1 MNSGKV
7 WPAALKMTLVSVP
20 LNLSEKLLAEDEKH
34 KKLEKYEI

>member
-1 MNSGKV
+1 MLEKSGQQL
-7 WPAALKMTLVSVP
+7 LKMTLLSVP